1 MRWDEFLGVETFP
14 ATYTRGKEVRLYLG
28 KPVLA
33 LVIIAASLLALSTL
47 SVTAHAFNNNACNSG
62 TMNAHESGI
71 PSSEPGE
78 HDVPGLAHTPFAG
91 SEVPGHDHVP
101 ECG

>member
-1 MRWDEFLGVETFP
+1 MRLDEFLGVETFP
-14 ATYTRGKEVRLYLG
+14 APYTRGKEVRLDLG

-62 TMNAHESGI
+62 TMNAHENGM
-71 PSSEPGE
+71 PSIDG